1 MAITRLNHAVLY
13 VRDAA
18 RSAEFY
24 KSVFEMEAV
33 IEMQGAVFLKAK
45 DSLNDHDLGLFSLGD
60 GAPILPRG
68 AAVGLYHL
76 AWQVE
81 TLNDL
86 VDFERKL
93 RERDAFV
100 GATDHGTT
108 KSVYGEDIDNIEFEI
123 MWQVPKELLQDGDEV
138 KTSRLNIEKEINRF
152 GADTPARKLVH

>member
-18 RSAEFY
+18 TAAQFY
-24 KSVFEMEAV
+24 KDVFEMESIA
-33 IEMQGAVFLKAK
+33 ELPGAVFLKAK

-60 GAPILPRG
+60 NAAIIPRG

-81 TLNDL
+81 TLSDL

-93 RERDAFV
+93 KEHNMFV
-100 GATDHGTT
+100 GATDHGAT
-108 KSVYGEDIDNIEFEI
+108 KSVYGHDIDQNEFEI
-123 MWQVPKELLQDGDEV
+123 MWIVPSELLGSGDDM
-138 KTSRLNIEKEINRF
+138 KTTRLDIDKEIDRF
-152 GADTPARKLVH
+152 GADTPARKLT